1 RTVEAAEPGG
11 PEVLKLAQRPIPACG
26 DNDILIRVA
35 AAGLN
40 RADILQRRGQYPSP
54 PGAPTN
60 PGLEVSGTVVALG
73 AKVSQ
78 FKVADKVCALLQG
91 GGYSDFCAVNEGQVL
106 PVPESVS
113 LIEAAALP
121 EACFTVWSNVY
132 EFGRLKRGESLLVH
146 GGSSGIGSF
155 AIQIATALGS
165 EVYAT
170 AGSDDKVRFCQKL
183 GALHGINYKTQDF
196 VTAIHER
203 TEGRGVNVILDMVGA
218 QYLERNLQTLA
229 TEGRLVMIAAQTGSK
244 ANIDLM
250 QIMQRR
256 LVVTGSMLR
265 TRATEF
271 KREIRDKLLTNVW
284 PLLRNGQVKPIVDR
298 AFPFDEASSAHEYM
312 ETSAHMGKLILTFSA
327 S

>member
-1 RTVEAAEPGG
+1 MSTIPMSMRTVEAAEPGG

-40 RADILQRRGQYPSP
+40 RADILQRRGHYPSP

-78 FKVADKVCALLQG
+78 FKLGDKVCALLQG
-91 GGYSDFCAVNEGQVL
+91 GGYSEFCAVNEGQVL

-165 EVYAT
+165 QVYAT
-170 AGSDDKVRFCQKL
+170 AGSDDKVRFCEKL

-196 VTAIHER
+196 VAAIHER

-229 TEGRLVMIAAQTGSK
+229 TEGRLVMVAAQTGSK
-244 ANIDLM
+244 
-250 QIMQRR
+250 
-256 LVVTGSMLR
+256 
-265 TRATEF
+265 
-271 KREIRDKLLTNVW
+271 
-284 PLLRNGQVKPIVDR
+284 
-298 AFPFDEASSAHEYM
+298 
-312 ETSAHMGKLILTFSA
+312 
-327 S
+327 